1 MANETVLKR
10 YEGNPIIVPGQVPRA
25 NSIFNSAVIPF
36 RDGYVGVFRVDEICR
51 TMSLHVGWSRD
62 GLQWDISPDRID
74 LLCDDPE
81 IATHGV
87 GYDPRVTPVDGTYYV
102 TWCNDY
108 HGPTIGIATTEDF
121 ETFHQMENAF
131 PPYNRNGVLF
141 PRKIGGKFAM
151 CHRPSD
157 RGHTPFGDIFYCES
171 PDMIHWG
178 KQRHVFGPSGGWQS
192 TKVGAGPSP
201 IETDEGWLLIYHG
214 VLTSCNGFVYSMGA
228 AVLDLD
234 EPWKVRYRT
243 RDYIMAP
250 TTDYERV
257 GDVPNVVFPNSALV
271 DDATGDLTLYYGC
284 ADTVIGVAYAN
295 IKDIIQFTKD
305 CSMV

>member
-1 MANETVLKR
+1 
-10 YEGNPIIVPGQVPRA
+10 
-25 NSIFNSAVIPF
+25 
-36 RDGYVGVFRVDEICR
+36 
-51 TMSLHVGWSRD
+51 
-62 GLQWDISPDRID
+62 
-74 LLCDDPE
+74 
-81 IATHGV
+81 V

-102 TWCNDY
+102 TWCNNY

-171 PDMIHWG
+171 PDMMHWG
-178 KQRHVFGPSGGWQS
+178 KQRHVFSPSGGWQS

-214 VLTSCNGFVYSMGA
+214 VLNSCNGFVYSMGA

-243 RDYIMAP
+243 KDYIMAP
-250 TTDYERV
+250 TTEYERV
-257 GDVPNVVFPNSALV
+257 GDVPNVVFPNAALV

-284 ADTVIGVAYAN
+284 ADTVIGVAYGN
-295 IKDIIQFTKD
+295 VKDIVQFAKD